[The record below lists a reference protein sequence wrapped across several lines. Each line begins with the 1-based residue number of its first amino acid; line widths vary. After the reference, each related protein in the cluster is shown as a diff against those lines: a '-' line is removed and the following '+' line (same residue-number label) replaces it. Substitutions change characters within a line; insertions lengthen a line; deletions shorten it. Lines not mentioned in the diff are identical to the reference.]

1 MIKVIRNITRLYHN
15 RNDAELVSAPTGAA
29 ASIIA
34 GKTHHRNL
42 AIPTGK
48 AFNDLPKNLTIS
60 NALRILAMT
69 RSLRNCRCVLKDEH
83 SMDGLQMW
91 AHIPHRREELRNHH
105 EIDNTDVVEEYED
118 NQNVDDSNIHQHL
131 ATPLPIVP
139 PCVAERPFGG
149 YPFFTRG
156 VITISCHQFVRHH
169 ASTMIRLVAKARAK
183 HWEKL
188 PSRILLTPHQVH
200 RFSQL

>member
-1 MIKVIRNITRLYHN
+1 MIKVIRNITRLYYN

-60 NALRILAMT
+60 NASRILAMT

-91 AHIPHRREELRNHH
+91 AHIRHCHEELRNHH

-149 YPFFTRG
+149 YPFFYSWGDYNQLPPVCQT
-156 VITISCHQFVRHH
+156 SCVNYDKPRSKS
-169 ASTMIRLVAKARAK
+169 ACEALGKVA
-183 HWEKL
+183 
-188 PSRILLTPHQVH
+188 
-200 RFSQL
+200 FSDFINPPPGA